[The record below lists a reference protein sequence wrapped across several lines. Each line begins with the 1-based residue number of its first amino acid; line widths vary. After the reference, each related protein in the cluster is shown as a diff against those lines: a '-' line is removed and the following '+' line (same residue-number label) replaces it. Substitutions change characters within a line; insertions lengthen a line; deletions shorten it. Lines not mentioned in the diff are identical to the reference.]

1 MIDPRTPVV
10 VGVAQAVERSA
21 SPDDA
26 PSPLS
31 MLETT
36 ARAAAA
42 DAKDANGAGTILR
55 SVDQLAVIR
64 TFADS
69 GALFRLPGWHYTN
82 LPRSLANAIGATPS
96 RLVYPQPGGNSP
108 QVQINRFAEAIAAG
122 RADICLLAGAENMR
136 TAARAQKQG
145 LTLDWTDEPEGPPAE
160 TPGETERPSTKA
172 EYKHGMTLAT
182 TGYALFENALAA
194 RYGRDP
200 VEHRDRMGELMER
213 FSALAA
219 TNPYSISDRARTAA
233 ELIAPDGDNRYIA
246 YPYTKYLCANMFVDQ
261 GAAVIIMAHE
271 VADRLDIPPEKRV
284 YLRGVA
290 EATEK
295 WHLSERIDFH
305 SAPAIGVA
313 AAAALAQAGRTVA
326 EIDLFDLYSCFPSAV
341 QIAADE
347 IGLRHDDPR
356 GLTVTGG
363 LPYFG
368 GPGNNYV
375 THAVAEMVSRLRGKP
390 GSGLVFANGLFLT
403 KHAFGVYSTEPP
415 TGKWSPADPQSYGA
429 QLDDV
434 PSPAFDDAP
443 NGEATIETFTIIY
456 GRDGPRLA
464 PLFGRLSA
472 SGARFVANIVDPQM
486 LARMVDEPMIGRPI
500 LVEAGDPVNIARL
513 V

>member
-21 SPDDA
+21 TPDEA
-26 PSPLS
+26 PSPLA
-31 MLETT
+31 MLEATV
-36 ARAAAA
+36 RAAACDALNADRA
-42 DAKDANGAGTILR
+42 DAIL
-55 SVDQLAVIR
+55 SSIDQLTVIR

-82 LPRSLANAIGATPS
+82 LPRSLANAIGASPS
-96 RLVYPQPGGNSP
+96 RLIYPQPGGNSP
-108 QVQINRFAEAIAAG
+108 QAQINRFAEAIAAG
-122 RADICLLAGAENMR
+122 EADICLLAGAENMR

-145 LTLDWTDEPEGPPAE
+145 LTLDWTDKPEGQDAE
-160 TPGETERPSTKA
+160 TPGEAERPNTKA

-194 RYGRDP
+194 HYDRDP
-200 VEHRDRMGELMER
+200 VEHRDRIGDLMAR
-213 FSALAA
+213 FSAVAA
-219 TNPYSISDRARTAA
+219 KNPHSISDRARTAA
-233 ELIAPDGDNRYIA
+233 ELVTPEGDNRYIA

-271 VADRLDIPPEKRV
+271 VADRLNIPAEKRV

-290 EATEK
+290 ETTEK
-295 WHLSERIDFH
+295 WHLSDRIDFH
-305 SAPAIGVA
+305 SAPAIGVG
-313 AAAALAQAGRTVA
+313 AAAALAQAKQAVA
-326 EIDLFDLYSCFPSAV
+326 DIDLFDLYSCFPSAV

-375 THAVAEMVSRLRGKP
+375 THAIAEMVARLRGRE

-403 KHAFGVYSTEPP
+403 KHAFGVYSTKPP
-415 TGKWSPADPQSYGA
+415 TGKWLPADPQDYGA
-429 QLDDV
+429 RLDEV
-434 PSPAFDDAP
+434 PSPAFDNAP
-443 NGEATIETFTIIY
+443 SGQATIETFTIIY
-456 GRDGPRLA
+456 GKEGPKLA

-472 SGARFVANIVDPQM
+472 SGARFVANIIDPDM

-500 LVEAGDPVNIARL
+500 EVEAGDPVNIARL